1 MKENCRMHRTAA
13 GALAALVV
21 CASLLVP
28 VTWEASATEAA
39 WARAMNGGHTLVMRH
54 APAVSDRDPA
64 NFDIDDCAT
73 QSPLSQEGLTQARR
87 QATRFAVRNVPISA
101 VYTSQYCRAQE
112 HAELTFGSAEIVP
125 VPELN
130 RLGAQG
136 ENAEDQL
143 AAMIE
148 RINGFTGPG
157 NQVFITHG
165 ENVEALTGSPS
176 REGEVILLDAAAEP
190 GGMPQV
196 VGRIL
201 LN

>member
-1 MKENCRMHRTAA
+1 MRKNRIDRTAIA
-13 GALAALVV
+13 WLGAILILA
-21 CASLLVP
+21 LLAPLAV
-28 VTWEASATEAA
+28 EAEATEAA
-39 WARAMNGGHTLVMRH
+39 WARATSGGYTLLMSH

-73 QSPLSQEGLTQARR
+73 QSPLSDEGRTQARR
-87 QATRFAVRNVPISA
+87 QATRFAVRNVAIGT
-101 VYTSQYCRAQE
+101 VYTSQYCRAKE

-130 RLGAQG
+130 RLGVLG
-136 ENAEDQL
+136 EGEEDQF

-157 NQVFITHG
+157 NQVFITHA

-176 REGEVILLDAAAEP
+176 REGEVILLDAASEP
-190 GGMPQV
+190 GGMPEV

>member
-1 MKENCRMHRTAA
+1 MHRTAA
-13 GALAALVV
+13 GALAALVACV
-21 CASLLVP
+21 SLLVP
-28 VTWEASATEAA
+28 VAREAAATEAA

-112 HAELTFGSAEIVP
+112 HAELTFGSAEIEP
-125 VPELN
+125 IAELN
-130 RLGAQG
+130 RLGALG
-136 ENAEDQL
+136 EDGEDQL

-157 NQVFITHG
+157 NQVFITHA

-176 REGEVILLDAAAEP
+176 REGELILLDAASEP
-190 GGMPQV
+190 GGMPEV